1 MAVNLKTVLKA
12 SLLITAIGVA
22 LAISAIILK
31 LVATLVTGSEAATVS
46 LISTTYSFF
55 LWPVFFIL
63 YLWAGM
69 RATRKFRLDAV
80 GAGATSAVSF
90 MLISFTR
97 LLLEIVLSLLFVS
110 RVLGGTSY
118 ISDESVIAANIF
130 GETATKGMGI
140 LLAALCGVG
149 VILVGGLVNFVIG
162 GLGSI
167 IVQRRR

>member
-1 MAVNLKTVLKA
+1 MAVDFKKVLKA
-12 SLLITAIGVA
+12 SVLIIAIGVA
-22 LAISAIILK
+22 LVISAIILK
-31 LVATLVTGSEAATVS
+31 LVSTLITGSEAATVS
-46 LISTTYSFF
+46 LISTAYSFL
-55 LWPVFFIL
+55 LWPVFFVL

-80 GAGATSAVSF
+80 GAGATSAIAF
-90 MLISFTR
+90 MLVGFTR

-118 ISDESVIAANIF
+118 ISDESVLAATIF

-149 VILVGGLVNFVIG
+149 AILIGGLVNFVIG

-167 IVQRRR
+167 IVQRR